1 MYLAVC
7 AGHIDCKQEI
17 QVTWQYMNDE
27 DRQGTM
33 KHTKEITRSLLLA
46 VIAGS
51 AGAALNAI
59 FSMLGVTPPGATVPM
74 FIGLAVIVGSA
85 HYWKTALIQTMGDEL
100 NQVKNQLSLLRD
112 GITETQG
119 LVQLS
124 GLNQPYS
131 LPFGGSWALTPDA
144 AAILAREIAIR
155 RPNSIVELGSG
166 VSTLMVGRI
175 LQQIGSGHLI
185 SLDHD
190 PDWAAQTRRHIIAS
204 GLQDYVEVIDAPLTR
219 QHFDGK
225 DFDWYQI
232 PEQLRQLKQID
243 MLTVDGPPQTTDSS
257 VLSRYPALPA
267 FAAQLSKQAIIY
279 IDDAKRTTE
288 KEMVQQWLQQYP
300 GWKSRTIDSIPGTC
314 VLERQG

>member
-1 MYLAVC
+1 M
-7 AGHIDCKQEI
+7 
-17 QVTWQYMNDE
+17 
-27 DRQGTM
+27 
-33 KHTKEITRSLLLA
+33 A

-59 FSMLGVTPPGATVPM
+59 FSMLGVAPPGATVPM
-74 FIGLAVIVGSA
+74 FIGLAIVVGSA
-85 HYWKTALIQTMGDEL
+85 HYWKTTLIQTMGDEL
-100 NQVKNQLSLLRD
+100 KQVKNHLSLLRN

-124 GLNQPYS
+124 DLNQPYP
-131 LPFGGSWALTPDA
+131 LPFGGSWVLTPDA

-155 RPNSIVELGSG
+155 RPNTIVELGSG
-166 VSTLMVGRI
+166 VSTLMMGRI
-175 LQQIGSGHLI
+175 LQQMGTGHLI

-190 PDWAAQTRRHIIAS
+190 PDWAAETRRHIVAS

-225 DFDWYQI
+225 DFDWYRF
-232 PEQLRQLKQID
+232 PDQLRQLEQID
-243 MLTVDGPPQTTDSS
+243 MLTVDGPPQTTDSA

-267 FAAQLSKQAIIY
+267 FAAQLSRQAVIY

-288 KEMVQQWLQQYP
+288 KEMVRQWLKQYP
-300 GWKSRTIDSIPGTC
+300 GWKSRMVDTIPGTC
-314 VLERQG
+314 FLERQD